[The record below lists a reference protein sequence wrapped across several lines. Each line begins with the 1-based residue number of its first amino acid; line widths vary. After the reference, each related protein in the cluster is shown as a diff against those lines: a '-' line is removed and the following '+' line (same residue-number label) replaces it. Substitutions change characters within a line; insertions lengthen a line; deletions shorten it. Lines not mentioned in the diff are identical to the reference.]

1 MDNISTLM
9 FGVMVL
15 VIYKSTISVMGN
27 FGGGKMM
34 GMKKSNFKVN
44 IYLCDYLC
52 IGIWFG

>member
-1 MDNISTLM
+1 M